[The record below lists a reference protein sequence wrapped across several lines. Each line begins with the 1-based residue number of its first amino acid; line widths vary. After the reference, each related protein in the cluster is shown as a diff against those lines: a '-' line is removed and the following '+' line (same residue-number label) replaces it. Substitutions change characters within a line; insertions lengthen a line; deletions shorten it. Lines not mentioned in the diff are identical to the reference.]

1 MRIIFKTCFSLLC
14 FLISIS
20 ELDGKCPK
28 ALPVTRGNGINPCS
42 GKVIHTGNITTKKVS
57 SRKRKRKYAREDI
70 KLNKSDYRIV
80 DRRRLEELREL
91 HDMQME
97 LITNGSRLSRN
108 VLSRLKRDIKRA
120 GRDVYDN
127 VRSAEGFPYL
137 NELGTLHEYAE
148 RIHKSGKPAEF
159 RNLTKQEIL
168 ARLQS
173 AQINA
178 YQKYI
183 DSEAFD
189 RKYERLNED

>member
-1 MRIIFKTCFSLLC
+1 MKFFLKICFSILC

-20 ELDGKCPK
+20 ELDGKSVK
-28 ALPVTRGNGINPCS
+28 ALPVTRGNGINSC
-42 GKVIHTGNITTKKVS
+42 GKVIHTGKITNVRRS
-57 SRKRKRKYAREDI
+57 GRKRKNKYAREDI
-70 KLNKSDYRIV
+70 TLNKSDYRRV

-137 NELGTLHEYAE
+137 KELGTLHEYAE

-183 DSEAFD
+183 DSEALD